1 MLRPGS
7 LPQRRV
13 TPKQV
18 KKKHGLELNPIL
30 VLEKLKAL
38 QKGQIS
44 YFMDKRATP
53 ADSDAPRVTAITEEE
68 TGSEKFEP
76 R

>member
-30 VLEKLKAL
+30 VLEKLKAIAERPNL
-38 QKGQIS
+38 LFYG
-44 YFMDKRATP
+44 
-53 ADSDAPRVTAITEEE
+53 
-68 TGSEKFEP
+68 
-76 R
+76 